1 MWHRNAVYLKVIS
14 ILEEEIVLRTL
25 FLPFRK
31 LWFLIHCNI
40 KIRSSILEER
50 ICVRTFI
57 ITDVCFL
64 ISAEERQS
72 QSAQMKQFSVKTVTP
87 SIYSHWH
94 PSYYEFFS
102 QCTFGFFSSVI
113 TQVLLKTCFSST
125 KILFVEDIL
134 TYWNDYFWLTQEIN
148 YEV

>member
-25 FLPFRK
+25 FFPFRK
-31 LWFLIHCNI
+31 LWFLIHSNI

-50 ICVRTFI
+50 IFVRA
-57 ITDVCFL
+57 TDVCFL
-64 ISAEERQS
+64 IPAEERQS

-87 SIYSHWH
+87 SIFSHWQ

-113 TQVLLKTCFSST
+113 TQVFLKTCFSST

-134 TYWNDYFWLTQEIN
+134 TYWNDYWIF
-148 YEV
+148 V